1 MTGKRSSRLG
11 LVWSLVATGQ
21 WCAAAAAMP
30 AAPSSS
36 QAPAQ
41 DLTRP
46 RICLVLSGGGARGMA
61 HIGVLKI
68 LEELKVPID
77 CIAGTSMGAIVGG
90 LYASGMTAEQ
100 IDSTMR
106 SLDWQE
112 AFRDAPPRRD
122 LAFRRKQDDR
132 NFLVKLP
139 LGLKHG
145 KILLPK
151 GFIQGQKLQETLRQL
166 TLPFSNSTDF
176 DLLPTPFRAVATDLE
191 TGNAVVMDRGDL
203 SIAMRASMSAPG
215 VFAPVELNGQLLV
228 DGGLAENLPVNVA
241 RAMRA
246 DILIVSD
253 VSFPLQPRAALDS
266 ALSIS
271 NQMLAIL
278 VRKDSDRQRA
288 SLSAQDILIEPDLG
302 STPATDFTAAGS
314 VIARGEEAARSAIAV
329 LSAYGVGDA
338 AYGEYLARRSAR
350 EPGLPAIR
358 FVRVDPQ
365 SKRYEKTILAEMQPL
380 VGKPLDLDEVG
391 KRITELYGLGM
402 FETLDY
408 TLVQQPAVTGAGPLL
423 SPGGISGAGAGAGTN
438 GAAATNGNA
447 TNGNATNSAANVNT
461 RTSNRSSAGPGGG
474 NSTAG
479 AGAPCTGGGAS
490 TSAGTGAA
498 GSTGT
503 AAATAPG
510 TGGDTGTSGGGNTG
524 TSGGGSAGTAAS
536 AGGCANAAD
545 TEDSGLEVQARRKSW
560 GPNYLRFGL
569 NLEDDFQGDGRYNAA
584 ARFVLTEINQLGA
597 ELLTDVQI
605 GNDPKVVSE
614 FYQPIDA
621 TRTGF
626 VAPSARIEV
635 RDLPVYANN
644 LEVADFRDR
653 EAEADLDI
661 GSNLGNW
668 GEIRAGIHRTNGET
682 HDRYGN
688 PDLVEEQYN
697 IGEYFFKFS
706 YDQLDNIH
714 FPREG
719 QTFTLQWDANRTNL
733 GADIASDKVTADWL
747 MARSRGRNTILL
759 WTSAGSTLD
768 GNFKPTDLPEF
779 YSLGGFFNLSGLAPT
794 SLTGPNYAIA
804 RAIYFRKIGHGGEGF
819 FEFPAYIGM
828 SFEVGNTWQR
838 RSDMNFGSARKD
850 GSVFIAF
857 DTFLGPVYLGSG
869 YDQAGTAGYYL
880 FLGRTF

>member
-1 MTGKRSSRLG
+1 MGKHASRLG
-11 LVWSLVATGQ
+11 LACALAASCAWQGAV
-21 WCAAAAAMP
+21 AAAP
-30 AAPSSS
+30 EIPNSS
-36 QAPAQ
+36 
-41 DLTRP
+41 TRP

-90 LYASGMTAEQ
+90 LYASGMTAAQ

-106 SLDWQE
+106 SVDWQE

-191 TGNAVVMDRGDL
+191 TGNAVVMDKGDL

-241 RAMRA
+241 RAMHA

-253 VSFPLQPRAALDS
+253 VSFPLQPREALDS

-278 VRKDSDRQRA
+278 VRKDSDRQRS
-288 SLSAQDILIEPDLG
+288 SLGPQDVLIEPDLG

-314 VIARGEEAARSAIAV
+314 VIARGEDAARSATAV

-350 EPGLPAIR
+350 EPGLPPIR

-408 TLVQQPAVTGAGPLL
+408 TLVQQPVGTGAGAGPLVNPGSVSGT
-423 SPGGISGAGAGAGTN
+423 SPSTGSTTNTGTNNRSTAGTS
-438 GAAATNGNA
+438 G
-447 TNGNATNSAANVNT
+447 S
-461 RTSNRSSAGPGGG
+461 
-474 NSTAG
+474 NSTAT
-479 AGAPCTGGGAS
+479 AGAPCTGAGSGAATPTSTSSGTGSSTGTSVGSAGAS
-490 TSAGTGAA
+490 TGTGTGADGCTNA
-498 GSTGT
+498 G
-503 AAATAPG
+503 
-510 TGGDTGTSGGGNTG
+510 
-524 TSGGGSAGTAAS
+524 
-536 AGGCANAAD
+536 AD

-621 TRTGF
+621 TRTWF

-668 GEIRAGIHRTNGET
+668 GEIRAGFHRTNGET

-688 PDLVEEQYN
+688 PDLVEQQYN

-706 YDQLDNIH
+706 YDKLDNIH

-828 SFEVGNTWQR
+828 SFEIGNTWQR

-857 DTFLGPVYLGSG
+857 DTFLGPVYLGTG